1 MATLITEECINCG
14 ACEAECPNTAIY
26 QGGVPWELNGV
37 EHPPV
42 SEDLF
47 YIVPEKCT
55 ECVGFYDQEAC
66 AAVCPVDCCV
76 PDPDIPE
83 TEDVLLAR
91 AKELHPEVAFEES
104 FPSRFRVGE
113 GETTAAAEAEP
124 AATAAAVTAKPAAA
138 AAKPAAAALSGAVE
152 KPIAAPKMKPTP
164 KPAPRPEKTFPDELS
179 INFEDAAA
187 LLKVERGAKGS
198 PLKWLV
204 AFSQPLLG
212 ALPFKQKRALE
223 RAVADRRFFTAAGS
237 TGLNAIHNMI
247 LYPLLLA
254 ALGAISKHLEVFSLQ
269 LNWYIFLGM
278 MLASIEAIWRMREG
292 FRACP
297 ADQIVYRAAVY
308 GLPMGPVMAP
318 LVALVK
324 RPEQQGSVGQDGFSD
339 PRFEDKL
346 ERERRYGEVYR
357 LHEESNGYLLEL
369 EFPRRVPPSGIK
381 EELGVPD
388 DMPDYD
394 YELMLQ
400 DGFFVV
406 KGKVTE
412 ANVRKVAT
420 VSPAFPPDFTTRIKL
435 PSRVAGFRHRFHDKN
450 LEVALPKKV

>member
-1 MATLITEECINCG
+1 
-14 ACEAECPNTAIY
+14 
-26 QGGVPWELNGV
+26 
-37 EHPPV
+37 
-42 SEDLF
+42 
-47 YIVPEKCT
+47 
-55 ECVGFYDQEAC
+55 
-66 AAVCPVDCCV
+66 
-76 PDPDIPE
+76 
-83 TEDVLLAR
+83 
-91 AKELHPEVAFEES
+91 
-104 FPSRFRVGE
+104 
-113 GETTAAAEAEP
+113 
-124 AATAAAVTAKPAAA
+124 
-138 AAKPAAAALSGAVE
+138 
-152 KPIAAPKMKPTP
+152 MKPTP

-357 LHEESNGYLLEL
+357 LHEESNGVSA
-369 EFPRRVPPSGIK
+369 RAGI
-381 EELGVPD
+381 P
-388 DMPDYD
+388 
-394 YELMLQ
+394 
-400 DGFFVV
+400 
-406 KGKVTE
+406 
-412 ANVRKVAT
+412 ASSAT
-420 VSPAFPPDFTTRIKL
+420 VRHKRGTWC
-435 PSRVAGFRHRFHDKN
+435 AG
-450 LEVALPKKV
+450 